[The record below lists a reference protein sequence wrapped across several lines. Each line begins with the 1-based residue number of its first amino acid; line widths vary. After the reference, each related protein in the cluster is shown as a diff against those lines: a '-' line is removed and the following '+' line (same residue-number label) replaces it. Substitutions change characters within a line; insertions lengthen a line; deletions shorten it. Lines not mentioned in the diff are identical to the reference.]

1 MEGRILG
8 IDLTDQGAGV
18 MFSDSEQCFHV
29 PAAICRDKKHDLW
42 YVGEEA
48 YEKALSGKG
57 ILTDRLMGLTLKSGT
72 ATMRGV
78 RYEGA
83 ELLCRYLGMVRDGCF
98 RAAGGE
104 TPALT
109 VLVLPKYDR
118 NLIGK
123 LMDGLAEYGF
133 DREKTCCI
141 TRQESFLYF
150 VMNQPREVRTA
161 EVGLFDLSDQSLD
174 FYELQM
180 KRDRRNL
187 FVRVDEQE
195 QKDAF
200 SLSVLQSPSGEKL
213 ADKIMSSAAERLL
226 KRKVFSA
233 VFLTG
238 KGFENYDWAEH
249 FMKFIC
255 QRRKVFLDEALFV
268 KGAVI
273 RGASLLSG
281 KGDPG
286 FTALCS
292 GRAAAGV
299 TLKLTRGGQQI
310 DFPVLNAGDPVYTAG
325 MKLKL
330 LPLEGEVLEFSIDPV
345 SSRKKRL
352 VRVLLPGAGTA
363 EGRTGAA
370 AGLKDQPGT
379 AAAAGTKLQLGDAAV
394 AGTKTQPGE
403 AAPAETKAQRDAAT
417 EAKSQPGAAA
427 GKKPSYVNVSIRFP
441 DEETMHVQLS
451 DAGFGDIFPPDGAR
465 AETEVSFTAQEPGL
479 QDRKPCRALLCS
491 SVNPEG
497 ALKADVPGIRIY
509 SAEELCYCILEHPLL
524 FMDGFAGGPMLRFL
538 EEGAGERLLA
548 AELRQLKEARVR
560 EDDLLLK
567 LPELLGYAKGQE
579 LSELRSKIL
588 SFRQLTEPEY
598 MKEKADE
605 MFRLRRFGRAVMMY
619 DRILSG
625 DEEKALPVRLKG
637 RILTSKGSACANLF
651 LFEKAFRAYSEAWR
665 LLHEENILKR
675 IWFLSLTEPVIG
687 AREKYQAAVTRFAA
701 EDPALVTTGSASA
714 SAGADPGAATVSAGA
729 ETSLPLEEWEREFE
743 EARHRAE
750 AGPGKQEIAEIFE
763 SDPVQRMKKAA
774 AQVKQWK
781 QDYRTML

>member
-118 NLIGK
+118 TLIGK
-123 LMDGLAEYGF
+123 LMEGLPEYGF
-133 DREKTCCI
+133 DRDKIYCI

-161 EVGLFDLSDQSLD
+161 EVGLFELSDQSLD

-238 KGFENYDWAEH
+238 KGFESYDWAEH

-299 TLKLTRGGQQI
+299 TLKLIRSGQQI
-310 DFPVLNAGDPVYTAG
+310 DFPVLNAGDPVYAAG

-352 VRVLLPGAGTA
+352 VRVLLPGAGNA
-363 EGRTGAA
+363 EG
-370 AGLKDQPGT
+370 QP
-379 AAAAGTKLQLGDAAV
+379 DAA
-394 AGTKTQPGE
+394 
-403 AAPAETKAQRDAAT
+403 AETKAQ
-417 EAKSQPGAAA
+417 SGAAA
-427 GKKPSYVNVSIRFP
+427 GDNPSYVDVSLRFP
-441 DEETMHVQLS
+441 DEETMHVKLT
-451 DAGFGDIFPPDGAR
+451 DAGFGDLFPPDGAQS
-465 AETEVSFTAQEPGL
+465 ETEISFTSQETGL
-479 QDRKPCRALLCS
+479 QDRPPCRALLCS

-497 ALKADVPGIRIY
+497 ALKADVPGIRIF
-509 SAEELCYCILEHPLL
+509 SAEELCYCIMKHPLL
-524 FMDGFAGGPMLRFL
+524 FMDGFASGPMLRFL

-548 AELRQLKEARVR
+548 AELRKLQEARVR
-560 EDDLLLK
+560 EDDLLLR
-567 LPELLGYAKGQE
+567 LPELLGYTRGQE
-579 LSELRSKIL
+579 LTELRSKLL

-605 MFRLRRFGRAVMMY
+605 MFRLRRFGRAVMLY

-637 RILTSKGSACANLF
+637 RILASKGSACANLF

-665 LLHEENILKR
+665 LLHEEDILKR

-687 AREKYQAAVTRFAA
+687 AREKYQAAVVRFAA
-701 EDPALVTTGSASA
+701 EDPAPVTFGSASA
-714 SAGADPGAATVSAGA
+714 PAGAASGSKASEERRLRTGAPDGPSVTSAGAGRVLSVSDGT

>member
-83 ELLCRYLGMVRDGCF
+83 ELLCRYLGMVRDGCS

-150 VMNQPREVRTA
+150 VMNQPREIRTA

-345 SSRKKRL
+345 SSRKRRL
-352 VRVLLPGAGTA
+352 VRVLLPGAAA
-363 EGRTGAA
+363 EV
-370 AGLKDQPGT
+370 KVQSD
-379 AAAAGTKLQLGDAAV
+379 AAAAGTKSQPGDAA
-394 AGTKTQPGE
+394 
-403 AAPAETKAQRDAAT
+403 AAESKD
-417 EAKSQPGAAA
+417 QPGAAA

-479 QDRKPCRALLCS
+479 QNRKPCRALLCS

-509 SAEELCYCILEHPLL
+509 SAEELCWCILEHPLL

-625 DEEKALPVRLKG
+625 DEEKALSVRLKG

-701 EDPALVTTGSASA
+701 EDPALVTPGSASA
-714 SAGADPGAATVSAGA
+714 SAGADPGAGTVSAGA